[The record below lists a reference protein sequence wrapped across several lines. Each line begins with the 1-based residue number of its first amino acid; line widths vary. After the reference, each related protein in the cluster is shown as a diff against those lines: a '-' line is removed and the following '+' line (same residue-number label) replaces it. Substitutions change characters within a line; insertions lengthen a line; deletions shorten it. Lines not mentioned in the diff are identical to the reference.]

1 MTAKTKDEIK
11 AFFET
16 GDQPTEANFIDTTDS
31 WVDKL
36 GPIGDIETAA
46 SAGNTG
52 FAYCSGGNGE
62 IVSPNNARDLM
73 GITVYTS
80 ALVSQLISGTS
91 ITTAAASAA
100 AADAIAAAYTTTT
113 IAVSGQSST
122 GIMNP
127 VLVRNAIEGNRA
139 TGQPINRS
147 YVTSFTGGIST
158 ISGSSIPVDNTTP
171 LIGEGTELFTTSI
184 TPSSTTSR
192 VRVSG
197 FLFGSASASM
207 QIILAGFRSSTNIG
221 VCYHFRGEE
230 DSIYFEFE
238 DAPGSTSALTYS
250 LRCGITTGTLT
261 LNQVNSVT
269 FGGSLISYMLV
280 EEIKG

>member
-1 MTAKTKDEIK
+1 MAAKTKDQIK
-11 AFFET
+11 DFFET
-16 GDQPTEANFIDTTDS
+16 GDQPTEAHFIDTIDS
-31 WVDKL
+31 WVDKM
-36 GPIGDIETAA
+36 GPIGEIETAA

-73 GITVYTS
+73 GITVFTT
-80 ALVSQLISGTS
+80 ALVTQIISGTS

-100 AADAIAAAYTTTT
+100 ASEAIAAAYNTTAQGNTGT
-113 IAVSGQSST
+113 LAS

-139 TGQPINRS
+139 TGQTINRS
-147 YVTSFTGGIST
+147 YVTSFSGGISSIT
-158 ISGSSIPVDNTTP
+158 GSSIPVDNTTP

-184 TPSSTTSR
+184 TPSSASSR
-192 VRVSG
+192 IRVSG
-197 FLFGSASASM
+197 YLYGSASAGM
-207 QIILAGFRSSTNIG
+207 QIVLAAFRGSTNFG
-221 VCYHFRGEE
+221 VGYQLRGGENFI
-230 DSIYFEFE
+230 SFSFE

-250 LRCGITTGTLT
+250 LRCGITAGTLT
-261 LNQVNSVT
+261 LNQVNSAT

-280 EEIKG
+280 EEIKA